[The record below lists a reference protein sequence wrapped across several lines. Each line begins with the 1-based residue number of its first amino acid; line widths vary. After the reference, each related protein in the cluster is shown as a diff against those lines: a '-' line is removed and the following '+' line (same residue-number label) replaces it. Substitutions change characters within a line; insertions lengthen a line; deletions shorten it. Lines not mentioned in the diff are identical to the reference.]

1 MIQEEFLEDYVAI
14 TAAQMSEAAKDLPSK
29 F

>member
-1 MIQEEFLEDYVAI
+1 MVKEEFLEDYVAI
-14 TAAQMSEAAKDLPSK
+14 TAAQMSGAATGLPSK